1 MPQKELR
8 QTAGGVEGDYGQSVA
23 GKVGETR
30 GESGLLGKLQIRGL
44 GVLRLDQERT
54 ESPIT

>member
-8 QTAGGVEGDYGQSVA
+8 QAAGNVEGGYGKSVG

-30 GESGLLGKLQIRGL
+30 GESDLLGKLQIRGL
-44 GVLRLDQERT
+44 GVLRLDQERS